1 MTHASPC
8 CLTLGRRAA
17 LRALLGFPA
26 LFLAPRLAA
35 ATQNP
40 GVAIPLDPGH
50 GRTGAH
56 QEVLAEVD
64 ALLDRWRPDQARQR
78 LMPLLDRA
86 PRDPAVRAAAAR
98 VAFYAGDYAEAV
110 KLADGVSGAA
120 ELDWL
125 TTTRDTVARL
135 AVAESR
141 HFVLRH
147 DRRDAILVEPTL
159 EALERGYELLEAR
172 FRFTPPAGKVRVE
185 LYPDARSFYP
195 TTGLSRRDIEASGA
209 VGLCIFNK
217 VMLLSPRALLQ
228 GYRWQDAVVHEY
240 VHYAVV
246 HLTANTAPIWVHE
259 GIAKYYE
266 TRWRSPESLYL
277 QPLQRTLLAEAVA
290 SGRFVGFA
298 EMEPSLVKLPGPRE
312 VQLAYAQGASAVE
325 FLETEVGPDA
335 LPRLFAAMAT
345 LPKAGAAVRG
355 IEQLLGVPF
364 AEFERRWRAF
374 VAQKGLDPVPGI
386 ELPAYHVKEGIRAEG
401 GEAADEAL
409 ELQLLR
415 NAAARTHARLGDRLR
430 ERGRLAPAIMEYRK
444 AVEKGPPSA
453 TLLTR
458 LGSALAGAGRRDE
471 ARETLG
477 RVTSLYP
484 DYPSAYVVL
493 GRLELAERR
502 YQPAV
507 AAFRE
512 ALAINP
518 FDPTPHAG
526 LAVALRALGHGPEAD
541 RADRTARA
549 LGFTG
554 ELEP

>member
-1 MTHASPC
+1 MT
-8 CLTLGRRAA
+8 RRSA
-17 LRALLGFPA
+17 LRALLGLPA
-26 LFLAPRLAA
+26 LLLAPRLAA

-40 GVAIPLDPGH
+40 GVAVPLEPGP
-50 GRTGAH
+50 GRAGAH
-56 QEVLAEVD
+56 ATVLAEVD
-64 ALLDRWRPDQARQR
+64 ALLDRWRPDQAQR
-78 LMPLLDRA
+78 RLARLLGQA
-86 PRDPAVRAAAAR
+86 PREPAVRAAAAR
-98 VAFYAGDYAEAV
+98 VAFYAGDYAEAAR
-110 KLADGVSGAA
+110 LAGGVSGKA
-120 ELDWL
+120 EQDWL
-125 TTTRDTVARL
+125 TITRDTVGTL
-135 AVAESR
+135 TVTESR

-147 DRRDAILVEPTL
+147 GRSDAILVEPTL
-159 EALERGYELLEAR
+159 EALERGHELLEGA
-172 FRFTPPAGKVRVE
+172 FHFTPPTGKVRVE

-240 VHYAVV
+240 VHYAIV

-266 TRWRSPESLYL
+266 TRWRAPRSLYL
-277 QPLQRTLLAEAVA
+277 QPVQRTLLAEATA
-290 SGRFVGFA
+290 GGRFVGFA

-325 FLETEVGPDA
+325 FLETTAGPDA
-335 LPRLFAAMAT
+335 LPRLFAVMARG
-345 LPKAGAAVRG
+345 PKEGAAARG
-355 IEQLLGVPF
+355 IESLLGVPF

-374 VAQKGLDPVPGI
+374 VAQKGLEPVPGI

-401 GEAADEAL
+401 GEAADETL
-409 ELQLLR
+409 ELSLLR

-430 ERGRLAPAIMEYRK
+430 ERGRLLPAVMEYRK

-471 ARETLG
+471 AREALG
-477 RVTSLYP
+477 RAVSLYP

-502 YQPAV
+502 YDPAA

-526 LAVALRALGHGPEAD
+526 LAVALRAKGQVPQAD
-541 RADRTARA
+541 AADRTARA

-554 ELEP
+554 DLEP